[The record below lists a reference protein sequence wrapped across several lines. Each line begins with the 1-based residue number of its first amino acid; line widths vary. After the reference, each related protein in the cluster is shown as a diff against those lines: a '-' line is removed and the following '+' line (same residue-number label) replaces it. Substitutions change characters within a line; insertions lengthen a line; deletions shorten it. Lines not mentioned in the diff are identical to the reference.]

1 MITLFNIANAIV
13 CGGLALT
20 CGIVGVNRDVKAFGV
35 LGFAIIGMLNAM
47 VINYC
52 I

>member
-20 CGIVGVNRDVKAFGV
+20 CGIVGVNRDVKAFGI
-35 LGFAIIGMLNAM
+35 LSFALVGMLNAV
-47 VINYC
+47 VINY
-52 I
+52 II

>member
-20 CGIVGVNRDVKAFGV
+20 CGIVGVNRDVKAFGI
-35 LGFAIIGMLNAM
+35 LSFALVGALNAM